1 MAFATGDDT
10 HSSDHC
16 MDQMKDMSQ
25 NRDIRNMRN
34 MAEKQRRDKLNGYI
48 NDLAN
53 TVPLV
58 TMSAKRLDK
67 TSVLRL
73 SAAYLRLNKT
83 ALSLKKRKSKKSCHQ
98 SSATTSDHQL
108 WRPNKFRF
116 NHLRALIESVEGF
129 IVVTTGLGKIIYV
142 SHSVENFLGHQ
153 N

>member
-1 MAFATGDDT
+1 MASMV
-10 HSSDHC
+10 SSPAVDEKSH
-16 MDQMKDMSQ
+16 Q

-34 MAEKQRRDKLNGYI
+34 LAEKQRRDKLNGYI
-48 NDLAN
+48 NELAN

-58 TMSAKRLDK
+58 TMSSKRLDK

-83 ALSLKKRKSKKSCHQ
+83 SLHRKKLKAKKKLLSLASCSSTS
-98 SSATTSDHQL
+98 SSATPHQI
-108 WRPNKFRF
+108 WRPPKFRF
-116 NHLRALIESVEGF
+116 NHLRALIDSVEGF
-129 IVVTTGLGKIIYV
+129 IVVTTGFGKIIYV